1 MIIKQVT
8 QGIQRIINLGNYE
21 NVRYESTMIAEVEPG
36 EDPTDVYNRLADI
49 NRANVAQEMDRLQPN
64 KKK

>member
-1 MIIKQVT
+1 MIIKQVQ

-21 NVRYESTMIAEVEPG
+21 NVRYESTMIAEVEAG
-36 EDPTDVYNRLADI
+36 ESPADVYNKLAEL
-49 NRANVAQEMDRLQPN
+49 NRANIAQEMDRLAP

>member
-1 MIIKQVT
+1 MIIKQVQ

-21 NVRYESTMIAEVEPG
+21 NVRYESTMVAEVEPG
-36 EDPTDVYNRLADI
+36 ESPADVYNALADM
-49 NRANVAQEMDRLQPN
+49 NRANIAQEMDRLSP

>member
-21 NVRYESTMIAEVEPG
+21 NVRYESTLIAEVEHG
-36 EDPTDVYNRLADI
+36 ENPADVYNTLADI
-49 NRANVAQEMDRLQPN
+49 NRANITQEMERLKPN
-64 KKK
+64 KK

>member
-1 MIIKQVT
+1 MIIKQVQ

-21 NVRYESTMIAEVEPG
+21 NVRYESTMVAEVEPG
-36 EDPTDVYNRLADI
+36 ENPADVYNALADM
-49 NRANVAQEMDRLQPN
+49 NRANIAQEMDRLSP